1 MRISFGYAH
10 PGALHVTAQDSIQNL
25 AHFTILAMR
34 LSTHNS
40 LRVRL
45 ADTFLLTL
53 FVDPEVLLG
62 EIVGTFMKTTTLVI
76 WHTLP
81 TTQQMPSVA
90 LA

>member
-10 PGALHVTAQDSIQNL
+10 PRPIHVTAQDSIQNL

-34 LSTHNS
+34 LSTHNC
-40 LRVRL
+40 LGVRL
-45 ADTFLLTL
+45 ADTFLLAL

-62 EIVGTFMKTTTLVI
+62 EIVGTLVKTTTLAV
-76 WHTLP
+76 WYTLT
-81 TTQQMPSVA
+81 TTQQIPPVA